1 MGTADIQGRSRQ
13 VSLPVWLVWMDDSL
27 LVVIRVGVSLV
38 IGPRFP
44 PAGTDARSGSG
55 GPPSPHPAVGNP
67 RNDRSEIQL
76 HGHTSA
82 EGHLDLELLEGL
94 GHLQFTLGH
103 GMGSKEVLDAGGDF
117 GGGE

>member
-44 PAGTDARSGSG
+44 PAGADARPAPALARRHGGSVGSEEQFG
-55 GPPSPHPAVGNP
+55 GQAPPESDLHF
-67 RNDRSEIQL
+67 QL
-76 HGHTSA
+76 
-82 EGHLDLELLEGL
+82 LQGL
-94 GHLQFTLGH
+94 GHLQLPLGH
-103 GMGSKEVLDAGGDF
+103 GMG
-117 GGGE
+117 